1 MLGTSIPRKDIAGAQ
16 TFVGE
21 IPSARSTAST
31 KAKAGTKASTKAG
44 TKARH
49 RRDKQCIVKPNS
61 GVSTTVAEY
70 FTNAASS
77 RRAP

>member
-1 MLGTSIPRKDIAGAQ
+1 MLGASVPRKDIAGAQ

-31 KAKAGTKASTKAG
+31 KAGTKASTKAG